1 MRAELMLMGKRVDM
15 ASRLNRRTLVVLIYV
30 ALALAMVGLWF
41 VDRWRVT
48 GVYMIFATILI
59 NRTLLG
65 GYNFGGLIKPFSGK
79 APRQRIDPPP
89 FLVLG
94 LRMYRLEPEESEYR
108 NDERESQQR
117 DHAHF
122 SAYQGLT
129 LGLVCIWMLADWQ
142 ANAPRLL
149 GWLLG
154 WLPGGPAI
162 YLYGLTLAVVVVSQ
176 TLPQAIL
183 LWTEPDMEEPDVIEM
198 GAAGLL

>member
-1 MRAELMLMGKRVDM
+1 MMRAELMLMGKRVDM
-15 ASRLNRRTLVVLIYV
+15 APRAHRRTLVVLIY
-30 ALALAMVGLWF
+30 ATLAAAMAGLWF
-41 VDRWRVT
+41 ADHWRVT

-79 APRQRIDPPP
+79 APTQRIDPP

-94 LRMYRLEPEESEYR
+94 LRVYRPEPEENEYR

-117 DHAHF
+117 DHAHY

-129 LGLVCIWMLADWQ
+129 LGLVLIWLLADWQ

-176 TLPQAIL
+176 TLPQALL
-183 LWTEPDMEEPDVIEM
+183 LWTEPDMEEPDLVEM
-198 GAAGLL
+198 GVAGLS

>member
-1 MRAELMLMGKRVDM
+1 MRAELMLMGRRWDM
-15 ASRLNRRTLVVLIYV
+15 APQTHRRTLVVLIYA
-30 ALALAMVGLWF
+30 ALALAMTGLWL

-79 APRQRIDPPP
+79 APNRGVDPPP

-94 LRMYRLEPEESEYR
+94 LRLYRPEPEENAYR

-117 DHAHF
+117 DHAHYN
-122 SAYQGLT
+122 AYQGLT
-129 LGLVCIWMLADWQ
+129 LGLVLVWLLADWQ
-142 ANAPRLL
+142 ANAPKLL
-149 GWLLG
+149 GWLS
-154 WLPGGPAI
+154 GGPAV
-162 YLYGLTLAVVVVSQ
+162 YLYGLTLALVVVSQ

-183 LWTEPDMEEPDVIEM
+183 LWTEPDMEEPDLVEM
-198 GAAGLL
+198 GVAGLS